1 MSHNFNYCERNS
13 LELLAEPLN
22 AFTNILFIIVSLFLL
37 FHYRSKKKPL
47 LAFIIFMIG
56 ISSFLYHTIPIGIWG
71 ALDIFFILLFIL
83 FYLYF
88 VGNKLFILSRPISIL
103 MAIAFLFICYF
114 FGNFFKNTIIGTS
127 AYYLPIVFTLYTLY
141 FLLRKKV
148 LIKRELFFYTSII
161 FSISV
166 IFRVLDYY
174 LCSFWHIGTHF
185 IWHILNALTLY
196 LLGKFYYL
204 NSTEPPQKNQPRP
217 K

>member
-1 MSHNFNYCERNS
+1 MLTTKFIKSFEIIVLGILFPLIILYFNLSKYILPCLWIIFFYTLIVYLVFYKTKLKFIDFFKILSHKKY
-13 LELLAEPLN
+13 
-22 AFTNILFIIVSLFLL
+22 ILFITL
-37 FHYRSKKKPL
+37 RW
-47 LAFIIFMIG
+47 IIL
-56 ISSFLYHTIPIGIWG
+56 S
-71 ALDIFFILLFIL
+71 FIL
-83 FYLYF
+83 YL
-88 VGNKLFILSRPISIL
+88 
-103 MAIAFLFICYF
+103 
-114 FGNFFKNTIIGTS
+114 
-127 AYYLPIVFTLYTLY
+127 FTLYTLY